1 MSRVS
6 NHLRRLAR
14 QYNVMWIMCRD
25 HFRSDGK
32 SLYIGGTEDRRV
44 TVVLSRREW

>member
-6 NHLRRLAR
+6 NHLYRLAR

-32 SLYIGGTEDRRV
+32 IAVYRRYRG
-44 TVVLSRREW
+44 SQSDCSAF